1 MYILILITHVIVCV
15 GLILIVLLQ
24 AGKGS
29 GIAGLFGGGGSD
41 QLFSAPSG
49 MAFVKKATVVMAV
62 LFMFTSLFL
71 TIMTSRMNVR
81 SVTSQ
86 IPYIPVTPPQ
96 SAPQVPGQ

>member
-1 MYILILITHVIVCV
+1 MYTLLLIIHTIVCI

-49 MAFVKKATVVMAV
+49 MAFIKKLTVAMAV
-62 LFMFTSLFL
+62 IFMITSLSL
-71 TIMTSRMNVR
+71 TMLTSRMGLR

-86 IPYIPVTPPQ
+86 VPYIPVTPPQ
-96 SAPQVPGQ
+96 GAPQLPGK

>member
-1 MYILILITHVIVCV
+1 MYIFILIVHVIVCIS
-15 GLILIVLLQ
+15 LILIVLLQ

-29 GIAGLFGGGGSD
+29 GISGLFGGGGSD

-62 LFMFTSLFL
+62 LFMLTSLSL
-71 TIMTSRMNVR
+71 TMMTSRMGVR

-86 IPYIPVTPPQ
+86 IPYIPVSPPQ
-96 SAPQVPGQ
+96 GAPQVPGQ